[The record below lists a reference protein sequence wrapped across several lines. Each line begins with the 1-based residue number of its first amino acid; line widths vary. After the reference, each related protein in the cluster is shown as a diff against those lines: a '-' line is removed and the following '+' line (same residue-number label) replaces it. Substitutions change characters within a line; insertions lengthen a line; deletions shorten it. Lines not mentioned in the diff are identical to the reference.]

1 MVDLAGGFGRS
12 EEEEGGR
19 LGGAS
24 LEGRFWDLVCLTT
37 TLINLFGKVRFWA
50 LDTEYIWF

>member
-24 LEGRFWDLVCLTT
+24 LEGRFWDLVCLIT
-37 TLINLFGKVRFWA
+37 TLINLFFIA
-50 LDTEYIWF
+50 I